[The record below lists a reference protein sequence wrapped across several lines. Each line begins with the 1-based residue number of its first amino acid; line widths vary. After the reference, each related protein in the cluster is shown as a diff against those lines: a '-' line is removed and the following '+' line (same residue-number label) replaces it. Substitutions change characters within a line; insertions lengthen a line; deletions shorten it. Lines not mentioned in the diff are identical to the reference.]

1 MDAQE
6 GRKEKPGILNLL
18 QCKCPRCRLGDMF
31 VNKRPYS
38 KGFMK
43 MHDTCP
49 VCGQYFDIEVG
60 FYYGSSYVSY
70 AITVAISVAT
80 FIVFWVLVGISYDD
94 NRIFLWLVLN
104 AILILAL
111 QPPIMRISRTLWLAM
126 FAKYDPDWRIH
137 PAEIPERT
145 NEDQKNAW

>member
-1 MDAQE
+1 MLDKKS
-6 GRKEKPGILNLL
+6 KEDNPGFLNLF
-18 QCKCPRCRLGDMF
+18 QCKCPRCRIGNMF

-43 MHDTCP
+43 MHETCE

-70 AITVAISVAT
+70 AITVAMSIFT
-80 FIVFWVLVGISYDD
+80 FLAWWLIIGISYDD
-94 NRIFLWLVLN
+94 NRIFYWLIFNSVLM
-104 AILILAL
+104 IAL
-111 QPPIMRISRTLWLAM
+111 QPILMRISRTIWLAM
-126 FAKYDPDWRIH
+126 IVKYDPDWKIH

-145 NEDQKNAW
+145 NEEQKNNW